1 MPHNPYS
8 NREEEKQ
15 EQKTLEDSNG
25 EELDEEERSEED
37 QNGEEEEDL
46 FEEWLDEVEE
56 RFNRIEEKFGDRRDV
71 ELIKDKGIRPFY
83 YFKDERG
90 DGEALEEEITDKQT
104 KYLGDLADKQP
115 QRFWKFSN
123 NEEDIEAVGP
133 PEEVISKLTKRQAS
147 RMIDFLTKTLSYK
160 EYKEANDD

>member
-71 ELIKDKGIRPFY
+71 ELIKDKGIRPFF
-83 YFKDERG
+83 YFKDDRSEE
-90 DGEALEEEITDKQT
+90 GEENEGEEPITDKQ
-104 KYLGDLADKQP
+104 KSYLQDLADKSSK
-115 QRFWKFSN
+115 RFFKFVN
-123 NEEDIEAVGP
+123 NEEDIESVGP
-133 PEEVISKLTKRQAS
+133 PEEIIENLTKAQAS
-147 RMIDFLTKTLSYK
+147 EVIDFLNQTKDYK
-160 EYKEANDD
+160 EYKGD

>member
-1 MPHNPYS
+1 MG
-8 NREEEKQ
+8 EEK
-15 EQKTLEDSNG
+15 QKTLE
-25 EELDEEERSEED
+25 EE
-37 QNGEEEEDL
+37 NEEDL
-46 FEEWLDEVEE
+46 EEENEEEVQNIEEVPKTLWYKWLDEVEE
-56 RFNRIEEKFGDRRDV
+56 RFDSIEQRFGDRRDV
-71 ELIKDKGIRPFY
+71 EIIKEKGIRPFY

>member
-1 MPHNPYS
+1 MG
-8 NREEEKQ
+8 EK
-15 EQKTLEDSNG
+15 QKTLE
-25 EELDEEERSEED
+25 EE
-37 QNGEEEEDL
+37 NEEDL
-46 FEEWLDEVEE
+46 EEENEEEVQNIEEVPKTLWYKWLDEVEE
-56 RFNRIEEKFGDRRDV
+56 RFDSIEQRFGDRRDV
-71 ELIKDKGIRPFY
+71 EIIKEKGIRPFY

-115 QRFWKFSN
+115 QRFWKFAN

-133 PEEVISKLTKRQAS
+133 PEEVISKLTKKQAS

>member
-71 ELIKDKGIRPFY
+71 ELIKDKGIRPFF
-83 YFKDERG
+83 YFKDDKTE
-90 DGEALEEEITDKQT
+90 GEGSQDESEPLTDKQK
-104 KYLGDLADKQP
+104 KYLYSLEDKQP
-115 QRFWKFSN
+115 KRFFQFVN
-123 NEEDIEAVGP
+123 NKEDIEHTGE
-133 PEEVISKLTKRQAS
+133 PEDIINRLSKQQAS
-147 RMIDFLTKTLSYK
+147 EIIDFLNQPKDYK
-160 EYKEANDD
+160 EYKGD